1 MKINNLLFMDDLKLH
16 SCNEKEFD
24 SLVQT
29 SIFSK
34 DKRMKVCMDKCAM
47 IVTEKEKIV
56 KSVGMELPNGQVIK
70 SLHEAE
76 SYKYLGIW
84 VVSFLIY
91 SAAFISL

>member
-1 MKINNLLFMDDLKLH
+1 MKINNLLFMDNVKLY
-16 SCNEKEFD
+16 SRNEKEFD

-34 DKRMKVCMDKCAM
+34 DKGMEVCMDKCAM

-70 SLHEAE
+70 SLREAE

-91 SAAFISL
+91 SAAFISW